1 MSVQIRTWFLVNL
14 KTVVGRNPPH
24 LELELI
30 YDFVVI
36 QIRHIW
42 YEMMLAFIRDQTFMI
57 WMTKSKYKLK
67 FHMGWIPPHHG
78 F

>member
-30 YDFVVI
+30 YDIFVI
-36 QIRHIW
+36 QIMHIW
-42 YEMMLAFIRDQTFMI
+42 YEMMLAFIWDQKFMI
-57 WMTKSKYKLK
+57 
-67 FHMGWIPPHHG
+67 
-78 F
+78 

>member
-30 YDFVVI
+30 YDFFVI
-36 QIRHIW
+36 QIMHIW
-42 YEMMLAFIRDQTFMI
+42 YEMMLAFIWDQKFMI
-57 WMTKSKYKLK
+57 
-67 FHMGWIPPHHG
+67 
-78 F
+78 